1 MKGGRISVN
10 IVSFVLRRLSFSVVV
25 LFSVVT
31 ITFVLSHH
39 LGGNIVAAWLGK
51 TASLHPE
58 LARLYAEKYHLND
71 PIWVQFYYYIVGLL
85 QGDFGYSPSR
95 GFLPVLTVIGETLPF
110 TLQIVLIGFI
120 ISMGLGIFLGMIS
133 ARYRNSPIDGG
144 IQAFYLA
151 GYSSPPFFMA
161 LILLIIFA
169 DIFRLLPSGGAFDPN
184 LAMPT
189 PIIGIP
195 LLDSLIEGNWA
206 FFISA
211 LAHVLLPAAALAL
224 VTFGVVTRLLRSS
237 LLEVMRTNYIRTA
250 RAKGLDEDV
259 VFYKHGLRNALIPIV
274 SLSSIILTWL
284 ITSTIF
290 VENVFAYPGIG
301 QYLVTALFD
310 QDYPAILATA
320 IVFAIVIVLGN
331 LVVDIL
337 YAVVDPQIRL
347 G

>member
-1 MKGGRISVN
+1 
-10 IVSFVLRRLSFSVVV
+10 
-25 LFSVVT
+25 
-31 ITFVLSHH
+31 
-39 LGGNIVAAWLGK
+39 
-51 TASLHPE
+51 
-58 LARLYAEKYHLND
+58 
-71 PIWVQFYYYIVGLL
+71 
-85 QGDFGYSPSR
+85 
-95 GFLPVLTVIGETLPF
+95 
-110 TLQIVLIGFI
+110 
-120 ISMGLGIFLGMIS
+120 
-133 ARYRNSPIDGG
+133 
-144 IQAFYLA
+144 
-151 GYSSPPFFMA
+151 
-161 LILLIIFA
+161 
-169 DIFRLLPSGGAFDPN
+169 
-184 LAMPT
+184 
-189 PIIGIP
+189 
-195 LLDSLIEGNWA
+195 
-206 FFISA
+206 
-211 LAHVLLPAAALAL
+211 
-224 VTFGVVTRLLRSS
+224 
-237 LLEVMRTNYIRTA
+237 MRTNYIRTA

>member
-1 MKGGRISVN
+1 MN
-10 IVSFVLRRLSFSVVV
+10 IASFVLRRLFFAALVLLSVVA
-25 LFSVVT
+25 

-51 TASLHPE
+51 SASLHPD
-58 LARLYAEKYHLND
+58 LVRLYAERYHLNA

-85 QGDFGYSPSR
+85 HGDLGYSPSR
-95 GFLPVLTVIGETLPF
+95 AFLPVSTVIGETLPF
-110 TLQIVLIGFI
+110 TLQIVFIGFI
-120 ISMGLGIFLGMIS
+120 ITMGLGIFLGMIS
-133 ARYRNSPIDGG
+133 ARYRNTPIDGG
-144 IQAFYLA
+144 VQVFYLA

-161 LILLIIFA
+161 LILLIVFAYIFK
-169 DIFRLLPSGGAFDPN
+169 LLPSGGAFDPN

-189 PIIGIP
+189 KIIGIP

-206 FFISA
+206 FFISE
-211 LAHVLLPAAALAL
+211 LEHVILPAAALAL
-224 VTFGVVTRLLRSS
+224 VTFGVVTRVLRSS

-250 RAKGLDEDV
+250 RAKGLDEDI

-290 VENVFAYPGIG
+290 VENVFAYPGMG
-301 QYLVTALFD
+301 QYLVTALLD
-310 QDYPAILATA
+310 QDYPGILATA
-320 IVFAIVIVLGN
+320 IVFAVVIVLGS
-331 LVVDIL
+331 LVVDLL